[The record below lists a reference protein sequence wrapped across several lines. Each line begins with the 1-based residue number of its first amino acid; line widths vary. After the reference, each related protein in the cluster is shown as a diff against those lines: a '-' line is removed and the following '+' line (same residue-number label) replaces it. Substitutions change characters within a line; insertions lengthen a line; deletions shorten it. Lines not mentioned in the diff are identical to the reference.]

1 MTTLEAAGPLRI
13 LVVEDEDVIARVITR
28 HLVRIGHR
36 IVGPA
41 DSFTTATVL
50 AAEEPFDIGFVDIN
64 LSGLRSGIDFVTWM
78 RERNQLTPVVFITSE
93 EHPELLASARR
104 VNPLAFLFKPLR
116 PSSLITSIDVVLDGF
131 LAEGDQEA
139 TVTVTDGR
147 VTRIVAAS
155 AVLYLQTEH
164 VYVRVVLKD
173 FPPLVCRD
181 SLQSLLEA
189 MDSEL
194 LVRTH
199 RSYAINLAEV
209 TGLDD
214 QFIYLGTHRVP
225 LSRRRRQEVRKQLAA
240 RQ

>member
-1 MTTLEAAGPLRI
+1 M
-13 LVVEDEDVIARVITR
+13 
-28 HLVRIGHR
+28 
-36 IVGPA
+36 
-41 DSFTTATVL
+41 
-50 AAEEPFDIGFVDIN
+50 
-64 LSGLRSGIDFVTWM
+64 
-78 RERNQLTPVVFITSE
+78 
-93 EHPELLASARR
+93 
-104 VNPLAFLFKPLR
+104 
-116 PSSLITSIDVVLDGF
+116 
-131 LAEGDQEA
+131 
-139 TVTVTDGR
+139 
-147 VTRIVAAS
+147 TRIVAAS

-181 SLQSLLEA
+181 SLQSLLEG